1 MKHLNLIAL
10 AILGIALLSSCT
22 DDTADTQKYNTVFY
36 KVRNVEDNTKL
47 VVLSAEPKD
56 ITGFEYTPG
65 DTVWINLETKR
76 IDFRDSLAMKAVILE
91 NKGIKIKFN

>member
-22 DDTADTQKYNTVFY
+22 DADDTQKYNTVFY
-36 KVRNVEDNTKL
+36 KVRNVEDNTRL

-56 ITGFEYTPG
+56 ITGFEYTTG
-65 DTVWINLETKR
+65 DTVWINLKTKR
-76 IDFRDSLAMKAVILE
+76 IDFTDSLAMKAVILE

>member
-22 DDTADTQKYNTVFY
+22 DDTQKYNTVFY

-47 VVLSAEPKD
+47 VVLSAEPKE
-56 ITGFEYTPG
+56 ITGFEYTTG